1 MFGVDMSYSIHFD
14 NKKKDTSILDEGS
27 THGLDVAALTTQKKY
42 SINFTVTRNKFC
54 FKFALQWSK

>member
-1 MFGVDMSYSIHFD
+1 MSYSIHFD

-27 THGLDVAALTTQKKY
+27 THGLDVAALTAQKKY

-54 FKFALQWSK
+54 FKFALQ